1 MMTIHIEKYVDGV
14 KQESLS
20 LPVGPLRFFA
30 DLLPSLAQRELSRH
44 GLDLRALLEESATNA
59 QAQWLDVREGGVQ
72 KQIRISRR

>member
-1 MMTIHIEKYVDGV
+1 MTTIHIEKYIDGV

-20 LPVGPLRFFA
+20 LPVRPLRFFA
-30 DLLPSLAQRELSRH
+30 DLLPGLAQRELSRH